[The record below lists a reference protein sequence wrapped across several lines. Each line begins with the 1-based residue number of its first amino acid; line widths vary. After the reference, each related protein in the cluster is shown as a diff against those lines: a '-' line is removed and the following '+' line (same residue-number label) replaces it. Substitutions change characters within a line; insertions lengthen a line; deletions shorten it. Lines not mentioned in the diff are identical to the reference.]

1 MANDEQPQDVT
12 PSRLEAPSGTV
23 TMSHEQVREIAREAA
38 SEVLAQ
44 LGFDAADRKEIYA
57 DALWLRKQRL
67 GAEQFQ
73 AWIKRGAITAF
84 VSGGLYAVWIGI
96 KELAKIKGGP

>member
-1 MANDEQPQDVT
+1 MVHSEKPEAVT
-12 PSRLEAPSGTV
+12 PSPTESRAGTV
-23 TMSHEQVREIAREAA
+23 TMSHEQVKEIAKEAA

-44 LGFDAADRKEIYA
+44 LGFDADDRKEIYA

-73 AWIKRGAITAF
+73 MLIRRGAIGAF
-84 VSGGLYAVWIGI
+84 ISGGLFAVWVGL
-96 KELAKIKGGP
+96 KELVRIKGGP